1 MSYNMVALLA
11 RTLYNV
17 GMAGLGVVEIAE
29 MVEVWESSKCGR
41 DNGNGVLRD
50 CRVVALF
57 QLLQSVSIAVSEY
70 SNLLWHV
77 SHCVIAD
84 TNIDEYF

>member
-1 MSYNMVALLA
+1 MVALLA

-41 DNGNGVLRD
+41 DSGNGGLRD
-50 CRVVALF
+50 CRVVTLF
-57 QLLQSVSIAVSEY
+57 QLLQSVKTCVSIAASEY
-70 SNLLWHV
+70 YSKLAV
-77 SHCVIAD
+77 AC
-84 TNIDEYF
+84 

>member
-1 MSYNMVALLA
+1 MSYDMLALLA
-11 RTLYNV
+11 RTLYKV

-41 DNGNGVLRD
+41 DSGNGVLRD

-57 QLLQSVSIAVSEY
+57 QLFQSVKTCVSIGASEY
-70 SNLLWHV
+70 SKLAV
-77 SHCVIAD
+77 AC
-84 TNIDEYF
+84 